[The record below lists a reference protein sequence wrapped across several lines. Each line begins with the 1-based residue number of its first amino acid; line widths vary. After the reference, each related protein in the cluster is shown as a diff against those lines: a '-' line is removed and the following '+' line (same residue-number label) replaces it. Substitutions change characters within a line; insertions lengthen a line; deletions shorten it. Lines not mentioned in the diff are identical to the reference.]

1 MPVASSRCSN
11 DLSSEALPMGI
22 PSPLCYSHEVQHVK
36 GEVDVLAE
44 FLLGCSGRLLK
55 QLVRRLCEQKSVIDN
70 CCEGSQSSLWRH
82 VRHRPFMWRHV
93 FIYGSAFAKQIF
105 WSPERGSYRWYDH
118 EQLWIYNTYDRKYAI
133 SSNET
138 DGILSCPKWMTY
150 FGSCYDFPSS
160 DVSTNSISLINQAIP
175 FC

>member
-1 MPVASSRCSN
+1 
-11 DLSSEALPMGI
+11 MGI

-105 WSPERGSYRWYDH
+105 WSPERGTTIHMIESTQSVRMRPMESSHVLSEWRISDH
-118 EQLWIYNTYDRKYAI
+118 ATTSLLLTCPQTPSVSEIKQFHFVNGYHNPAHYLNKPVQQRRGI
-133 SSNET
+133 SIE
-138 DGILSCPKWMTY
+138 
-150 FGSCYDFPSS
+150 
-160 DVSTNSISLINQAIP
+160 A
-175 FC
+175 